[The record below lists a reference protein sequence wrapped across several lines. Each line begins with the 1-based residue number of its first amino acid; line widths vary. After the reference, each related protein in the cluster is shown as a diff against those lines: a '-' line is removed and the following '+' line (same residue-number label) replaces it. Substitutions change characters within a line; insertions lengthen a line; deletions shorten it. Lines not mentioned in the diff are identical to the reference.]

1 MKQKLFVL
9 SMDAMVREDIAYLE
23 TKPNFAKIM
32 AKRAEVTGVRSVYP
46 ASTYPAHTTLQ
57 TGCYPG
63 KHGVRMNFQLKTVD
77 DKIPHWA
84 RFSSDIEV
92 ETIFD
97 AAKRAG
103 CTTASVYWPIT
114 GNNPNIDYIINEYFF
129 YYPGERDRIE
139 EVFAGMGA
147 NEDAL
152 QAVRE
157 NLYLFPGRRNPKAPG
172 GLNREGVFDDFIMGC
187 TCSLIRNVQ
196 PDVMLV
202 HNCWLDSLRHRYGAF
217 NEHVTGG
224 LDATDAWLGDVIV
237 AMEEAGVWEQTNFV
251 ILSDHG
257 QRNYT
262 RLVKLNVLLQQ
273 GGLQE
278 LAPNGTIYNWKAY
291 SQSNGKSTTIF
302 LADNTSEKLYQRV
315 YDYLKQLQAEGKWG
329 IEAIHTREELKERY
343 NQYGPFSFMVEA
355 DEETEFDN
363 ALSGDAVKDLPDC
376 EVHGAHGYEP
386 EKGPQPVFMGSG
398 PAFREGA
405 VLERAEMVDIAPTLA
420 AVLGQTM
427 PEADGRCLSE
437 LLR

>member
-1 MKQKLFVL
+1 MKHKLFVL
-9 SMDAMVREDIAYLE
+9 SMDAMVREDVAYLE
-23 TKPNFAKIM
+23 TKPNFSKIM

-84 RFSSDIEV
+84 RFSDDIEV
-92 ETIFD
+92 ETVFA

-114 GNNPNIDYIINEYFF
+114 GSNPDIDYIINEYFF
-129 YYPGERDRIE
+129 YYPGERDRVE

-157 NLYLFPGRRNPKAPG
+157 NLHLFPGKRAARNPGRLSPE
-172 GLNREGVFDDFIMGC
+172 NVFDDFIMGC
-187 TCSLIRNVQ
+187 TCSLIRRVR

-202 HNCWLDSLRHRYGAF
+202 HNCWLDSLRHTYGVF
-217 NEHVTGG
+217 NENVTAG
-224 LDATDAWLGDVIV
+224 LDATDAWLGDVIA

-257 QRNYT
+257 QRDYD

-273 GGLQE
+273 GGFQE
-278 LAPNGTIYNWKAY
+278 LAPDGTIYNWKAY
-291 SQSNGKSTTIF
+291 AQSNGKSSTVF
-302 LADNTSEKLYQRV
+302 LADNTSEKLYRRV
-315 YDYLKQLQAEGKWG
+315 HDYLKQLQAEGKWG
-329 IEAIHTREELKERY
+329 IETVHTGEELKERY
-343 NQYGPFSFMVEA
+343 GQYGPYSFMVEA
-355 DEETEFDN
+355 DEETEFVND
-363 ALSGDAVKDLPDC
+363 LTGPIIVRLPEGQVK
-376 EVHGAHGYEP
+376 GAHGYEP
-386 EKGPQPVFMGSG
+386 EKGPQPVFMGHG

-405 VLERAEMVDIAPTLA
+405 VISRAEMVDIAPTLA
-420 AVLGQTM
+420 KILGQEM
-427 PEADGRCLSE
+427 PRADGRCLTE

>member
-9 SMDAMVREDIAYLE
+9 SMDAMVREDVAYLE

-63 KHGVRMNFQLKTVD
+63 KHGVRMNFQLKTVED
-77 DKIPHWA
+77 NIPHWA
-84 RFSSDIEV
+84 RFSDDIEV
-92 ETIFD
+92 ETVFD

-114 GNNPNIDYIINEYFF
+114 GRNPSIDYIINEYFF
-129 YYPGERDRIE
+129 YYPGEKDRIE

-157 NLYLFPGRRNPKAPG
+157 NLHLFPGRRNPKAPG
-172 GLNREGVFDDFIMGC
+172 GVNREGVFDDFIMGC
-187 TCSLIRNVQ
+187 TCSLIRNIQ

-202 HNCWLDSLRHRYGAF
+202 HNCWLDSLRHRYGVF
-217 NEHVTGG
+217 NEHVTAG
-224 LDATDAWLGDVIV
+224 LDATDAWLGDVIA
-237 AMEEAGVWEQTNFV
+237 AMEKAGVWEQTNFV

-262 RLVKLNVLLQQ
+262 RLVKLNVLLRQ
-273 GGLQE
+273 GGFQE
-278 LAPNGTIYNWKAY
+278 LAPDGTIYNWKAY
-291 SQSNGKSTTIF
+291 AQSNGKSSTIF
-302 LADNTSEKLYQRV
+302 LADNTSEKLYRRV

-329 IEAIHTREELKERY
+329 IEAVHTGEELRERY
-343 NQYGPFSFMVEA
+343 SQYGPFSFMVEA
-355 DEETEFDN
+355 DEPTEFVN
-363 ALSGDAVKDLPDC
+363 TLSGEAVKELPDG

-398 PAFREGA
+398 PAFREGV
-405 VLERAEMVDIAPTLA
+405 VLERAEMVDVAPTLA
-420 AVLGQTM
+420 KIMGQEL
-427 PEADGRCLSE
+427 PQADGRPMTE